1 MKKRATLNDLDFGPL
16 QAFQE
21 RKSLGE
27 HVFESLKQ
35 AIIRGK
41 ISPDEW
47 LVESHIAETL
57 GISRTPVREAIHKL
71 EREGLIERQPRGGFT
86 ALGLNRDDI
95 EETFGLRGLLEG
107 YAARLAAV
115 KHKAQELKPL
125 ETKIEDFQKAL
136 DLKKMDLLPAINT
149 EFHDLLY
156 GLSKSPKLI
165 NMINGLRDQIYRYRE
180 MILKERKFAST
191 SNLDHK
197 RMLQCIRKRDVEGAE
212 RLVKDH
218 ILRGREMV
226 LKAYDKQRSNQ
237 AENGLGSD

>member
-1 MKKRATLNDLDFGPL
+1 MRKRAELNDLDLGPL

-27 HVFESLKQ
+27 HVFESLKHS
-35 AIIRGK
+35 IVRGK
-41 ISPDEW
+41 ISSGEW
-47 LVESHIAETL
+47 LVESHIAKTL

-86 ALGLNRDDI
+86 VLGLDRDDI
-95 EETFGLRGLLEG
+95 EETFGIRSVLEG

-115 KHKAQELKPL
+115 KHDSQELEDL
-125 ETKIEDFQKAL
+125 ENKIDEFQKAL
-136 DLKKMDLLPAINT
+136 DLKKMNLLPAINT

-191 SNLDHK
+191 SNMDHK
-197 RMLQCIRKRDVEGAE
+197 KMLKYIRKRDAEGAE
-212 RLVKDH
+212 RLVRDH
-218 ILRGREMV
+218 ILRGQEMV
-226 LKAYDKQRSNQ
+226 LKEYDRQR
-237 AENGLGSD
+237 LD

>member
-1 MKKRATLNDLDFGPL
+1 MKKRAELNDLDLGPL

-27 HVFESLKQ
+27 HVFESLKHS
-35 AIIRGK
+35 IIRGK
-41 ISPDEW
+41 ISPGEW

-86 ALGLNRDDI
+86 VLGLDRDDI
-95 EETFGLRGLLEG
+95 EETFGIRSVLEG

-115 KHKAQELKPL
+115 KHEAPELKDL
-125 ETKIEDFQKAL
+125 ENKIDEFQNAL
-136 DLKKMDLLPAINT
+136 DRKKMNLLPAINT

-156 GLSKSPKLI
+156 RLSKSPKLI
-165 NMINGLRDQIYRYRE
+165 NMINALRDQIYRYRE
-180 MILKERKFAST
+180 MILKERKFATT

-197 RMLQCIRKRDVEGAE
+197 KMLKYIRNRDAEGAE
-212 RLVKDH
+212 RLVRDH
-218 ILRGREMV
+218 ILRGQEMV
-226 LKAYDKQRSNQ
+226 LKEYDRRRP
-237 AENGLGSD
+237 D

>member
-1 MKKRATLNDLDFGPL
+1 MRKRAELNDLDLGPL

-27 HVFESLKQ
+27 HVFESLKHS
-35 AIIRGK
+35 IVRGK
-41 ISPDEW
+41 ISPSEW

-86 ALGLNRDDI
+86 VLGLDRDDI
-95 EETFGLRGLLEG
+95 EETFGIRSVLEG

-115 KHKAQELKPL
+115 KHDAQELEQL
-125 ETKIEDFQKAL
+125 ENKINEFQNAL
-136 DLKKMDLLPAINT
+136 DRKKMNLLPAINT

-156 GLSKSPKLI
+156 SLSKSPKLI
-165 NMINGLRDQIYRYRE
+165 NIITGLRDQIYRYRQ

-197 RMLQCIRKRDVEGAE
+197 KMLQYIRKRDAEGAE
-212 RLVKDH
+212 RLVRDH
-218 ILRGREMV
+218 ILRGQEMV
-226 LKAYDKQRSNQ
+226 LKEYDRQR
-237 AENGLGSD
+237 LD

>member
-1 MKKRATLNDLDFGPL
+1 MRKRAELNDLDLGPL

-27 HVFESLKQ
+27 HVFESLKHS
-35 AIIRGK
+35 IIRGK
-41 ISPDEW
+41 ISSGEW

-86 ALGLNRDDI
+86 VLGLDRNDI
-95 EETFGLRGLLEG
+95 EETFGIRSVLEG

-115 KHKAQELKPL
+115 KHDAQELEDL
-125 ETKIEDFQKAL
+125 ENKIGEFQNAL
-136 DLKKMDLLPAINT
+136 DRKKMKLLPAINT

-197 RMLQCIRKRDVEGAE
+197 KMI
-212 RLVKDH
+212 H
-218 ILRGREMV
+218 
-226 LKAYDKQRSNQ
+226 SQ
-237 AENGLGSD
+237 AGC